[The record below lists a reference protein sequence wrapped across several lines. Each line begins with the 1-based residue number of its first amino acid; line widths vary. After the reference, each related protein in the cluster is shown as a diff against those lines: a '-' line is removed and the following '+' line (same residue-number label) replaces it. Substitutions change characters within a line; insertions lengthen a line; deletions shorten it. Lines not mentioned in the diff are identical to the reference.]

1 MVLYWRI
8 YSESVIFSLLQLI
21 RPEDMTSS
29 ESDELSMITY
39 LSQFPHAKV
48 KPGAPLRARIKVY
61 GSGLDSKG
69 NIVDQSTSFTV
80 ETFSPG
86 TLEIS
91 VTDPDGHVV
100 EVGTIL
106 PTKSDSDVMFYL
118 QSYLGLIINI
128 SLVY

>member
-1 MVLYWRI
+1 
-8 YSESVIFSLLQLI
+8 
-21 RPEDMTSS
+21 MTSS

-118 QSYLGLIINI
+118 QSYLGLIINR